1 MKELVEKNL
10 SQNHPELA
18 LRLYLQLIQI
28 INEVDEKKEMDEFT
42 YDIAYK
48 ALTIYTDDLGDSD
61 TKLNALHLIIGTINK
76 I

>member
-1 MKELVEKNL
+1 
-10 SQNHPELA
+10 
-18 LRLYLQLIQI
+18 
-28 INEVDEKKEMDEFT
+28 MDEFT

-48 ALTIYTDDLGDSD
+48 ALTIYSDDLGDSD